1 MEGGYVDD
9 LELLEEY
16 DLEHDGDSDDSRSDG
31 QRGAGELSDDEV
43 QSPEDVEAVFA
54 ELKTITVEILSALG
68 GLEESE
74 GEQGLE
80 MHYVVG
86 DDCLRCLRDL
96 RKLWREGAEDPYR
109 TIAHVFADVGVLQNL
124 IPLLLKTAG
133 GEERSQKI
141 ALACTDLLTS
151 ITWPVDANAE
161 VREALKRGENTE
173 ELSHLFSLERDM
185 VKYKAAVLRQRSGES
200 KERSG
205 SREILNCIM
214 RYILLPALSKPRH
227 HRNERDV
234 GTISM
239 SLHFFRNLLAIQDP
253 VATTLSSVEQ
263 ISNSTLQSELICTMA
278 RSHVLE
284 TILMLAN
291 SAESREFGQ
300 WNAITL
306 ECVYAIFGGEEVAVI
321 AGSSAGATSDASA
334 DTAAKKESGKAVAPR
349 AISKNAALAS
359 SLNSEAHQ
367 RRVTLAAS
375 GSSRHSRFGTSIN
388 FFTADGDVRVARNAA
403 SLRKS
408 VEELRQD
415 NVLRAKRKFRRRK
428 RAREEGA
435 PRVKSAWTSAAKEV
449 LRGWADRFLLSSGFE
464 TLTRSCLN
472 DIRSEREKV
481 GDLDQARVRVMTVGV
496 FFLDYFLVRKAEESN
511 RVAVK
516 EAKAKQTDHANAGPL
531 TPVQR
536 QPQSQGTLA
545 SIEPSFDK
553 GKAKATE
560 PTAGQEQQEHFGA
573 DDTYHSVAPDDS
585 LRESVAANVGEAQQ
599 VMKAP
604 ATAPEEEASGTDWS
618 FSLLSDWF
626 KPWAFKMVL
635 VRTDSA
641 LDSKG
646 WLEMTA
652 SLQLWM
658 SLLRLI
664 DALSQSSVEEEKD
677 LAENLQANHFYHSET
692 LELCVKISRCFT
704 TQSFEFLRCVVAFAC
719 IMPKMLER
727 YSLNKE
733 HIFVRAK
740 RHARKAKEK
749 ASNVTDDDPD
759 AEEQDP
765 DAKAQVIYTERR
777 FNFDRFQNKLCC
789 RPLVEACVAY
799 LGRWRD
805 YQRPA
810 DELANVVAVMHRI
823 AIKANDAR
831 SFFPAHI
838 RVAFQAIL
846 KGPLVAALLP
856 CAPRAVN
863 DTKKLIEFVLKKYEK
878 LSKEEKELWSFGKA
892 PPRPQKA
899 VKLPRE
905 IEVKP
910 GMNRDDQVGIA
921 VGLLAEK
928 GMIARIMWVKGA
940 LEIASAERL
949 GTVLSIDGNRMW
961 SAAKRGL
968 EEAGD
973 DAGPSSEERDAMN
986 ESLLSAIPSDEAVN
1000 SFEPYELP
1008 YDGDSELQSDA
1019 STSPPLKL
1027 LARLMGLESDE
1038 SDAEH
1043 WRWRVPDNI
1052 LPTHLDADI
1061 QLIED
1066 RLQSPL
1072 EINGTSYEDYVQ
1084 NARKKRVA
1092 KAKQLAPADL
1102 AQSDDGDSDSDSDS
1116 GSSGSSS
1123 APRKRKTTRRRD
1135 DLKGDERKKKAFKRR
1150 KIETGPLFLQDD
1162 IIDSDE
1168 DEQVDALWRARTGA
1182 KSPSPASRPR
1192 ARPRTTTSDIDSE
1205 MDSDGDVRD
1214 RASPPRVSNVD
1225 HLRRATSEASDTPP
1239 TSPPAHAVP
1248 RDKSVRSARRSQA
1261 LFLSTS
1267 DEDSNGANDDIDDA
1281 SDQNHASPAKRGY
1294 GYNAESPRNG
1304 GHDDVT
1310 LKRAKARNALLA
1322 AMMDSDED

>member
-1 MEGGYVDD
+1 MPIG
-9 LELLEEY
+9 
-16 DLEHDGDSDDSRSDG
+16 
-31 QRGAGELSDDEV
+31 
-43 QSPEDVEAVFA
+43 
-54 ELKTITVEILSALG
+54 
-68 GLEESE
+68 
-74 GEQGLE
+74 
-80 MHYVVG
+80 
-86 DDCLRCLRDL
+86 CLRDL

-161 VREALKRGENTE
+161 VREALTRGENTE
-173 ELSHLFSLERDM
+173 DLSHLFALERDM

-200 KERSG
+200 QQKSG

-253 VATTLSSVEQ
+253 VATTLSSAEQ

-321 AGSSAGATSDASA
+321 AGNPTDATNEPPAE
-334 DTAAKKESGKAVAPR
+334 TGVRKEPSRAVVAPR
-349 AISKNAALAS
+349 SFSKNAALAS

-496 FFLDYFLVRKAEESN
+496 FFLDYFLIRKAEESN
-511 RVAVK
+511 RVAAK
-516 EAKAKQTDHANAGPL
+516 EAKATGDKHGSGPL
-531 TPVQR
+531 SPVQR
-536 QPQSQGTLA
+536 QPKSRETLE
-545 SIEPSFDK
+545 STEPSFDK
-553 GKAKATE
+553 GKAKPTE
-560 PTAGQEQQEHFGA
+560 RGIEQEQQ
-573 DDTYHSVAPDDS
+573 DHSSAGDAH
-585 LRESVAANVGEAQQ
+585 ESTTPEQISGEPVAANVGEAQQ
-599 VMKAP
+599 VLEDP
-604 ATAPEEEASGTDWS
+604 TTPTEAGVAASDWS

-664 DALSQSSVEEEKD
+664 DALSQSTVEEEKD

-749 ASNVTDDDPD
+749 ASKATDDDPD

-846 KGPLVAALLP
+846 KGPLVAAMLP
-856 CAPRAVN
+856 RAPRAVN

-878 LSKEEKELWSFGKA
+878 LSKEEKELWTFGKA
-892 PPRPQKA
+892 PPKLPKA

-905 IEVKP
+905 LEVKP

-928 GMIARIMWVKGA
+928 GMIARITWIKGA
-940 LEIASAERL
+940 LETASAERL

-961 SAAKRGL
+961 SATKRGL

-973 DAGPSSEERDAMN
+973 DEGPSNEERDAMN
-986 ESLLSAIPSDEAVN
+986 ETLLSAIPSDEAVSN
-1000 SFEPYELP
+1000 FEPYELP
-1008 YDGDSELQSDA
+1008 YDGDSELQRDA
-1019 STSPPLKL
+1019 STSPALKL

-1038 SDAEH
+1038 SDPDH
-1043 WRWRVPDNI
+1043 WRWRVPDHI

-1072 EINGTSYEDYVQ
+1072 EINGSSYEEYVQ

-1102 AQSDDGDSDSDSDS
+1102 GQSDDESNSDSDS
-1116 GSSGSSS
+1116 GSVSSGSSS
-1123 APRKRKTTRRRD
+1123 APRKRKATRRRD
-1135 DLKGDERKKKAFKRR
+1135 DLKGDERKKKTFKRR

-1162 IIDSDE
+1162 VIDSDE

-1192 ARPRTTTSDIDSE
+1192 ARPRTTMSDVDSG
-1205 MDSDGDVRD
+1205 MDSGDEGLD
-1214 RASPPRVSNVD
+1214 RMSPLRVSNVSQ
-1225 HLRRATSEASDTPP
+1225 LRRATSEASDTPP
-1239 TSPPAHAVP
+1239 TSPPAHNAP
-1248 RDKSVRSARRSQA
+1248 NDKPARSVRRSQA
-1261 LFLSTS
+1261 LFLSSS
-1267 DEDSNGANDDIDDA
+1267 DDDSDNDGPDDNDDLD
-1281 SDQNHASPAKRGY
+1281 RGY
-1294 GYNAESPRNG
+1294 GSAGARDYSSTVESPQKG

-1322 AMMDSDED
+1322 AMMDSDEE

>member
-1 MEGGYVDD
+1 
-9 LELLEEY
+9 
-16 DLEHDGDSDDSRSDG
+16 
-31 QRGAGELSDDEV
+31 
-43 QSPEDVEAVFA
+43 
-54 ELKTITVEILSALG
+54 
-68 GLEESE
+68 
-74 GEQGLE
+74 
-80 MHYVVG
+80 
-86 DDCLRCLRDL
+86 
-96 RKLWREGAEDPYR
+96 
-109 TIAHVFADVGVLQNL
+109 VLQNL

-161 VREALKRGENTE
+161 VREAITRGESTE
-173 ELSHLFSLERDM
+173 DLSHLFALERDM

-200 KERSG
+200 QQKSG

-321 AGSSAGATSDASA
+321 AGSSTGVISDAPA
-334 DTAAKKESGKAVAPR
+334 DTATSKEPGKAAPPPR
-349 AISKNAALAS
+349 TISKNAALAS

-367 RRVTLAAS
+367 RRVALAAS
-375 GSSRHSRFGTSIN
+375 GSSRHSRFGTSIS

-449 LRGWADRFLLSSGFE
+449 LKGWADRFLLSSGFE

-496 FFLDYFLVRKAEESN
+496 FFLDYFLVRRAEESN
-511 RVAVK
+511 RVAAK
-516 EAKAKQTDHANAGPL
+516 EATAKGTGSGRTAISGPL

-536 QPQSQGTLA
+536 QPQLQETVG
-545 SIEPSFDK
+545 SIEPSLDK
-553 GKAKATE
+553 GKGKATE
-560 PTAGQEQQEHFGA
+560 ATVVQEQQEHFGA
-573 DDTYHSVAPDDS
+573 EDS
-585 LRESVAANVGEAQQ
+585 YQGTELDAEAGEPAAANIGEAQQ
-599 VMKAP
+599 VTEG
-604 ATAPEEEASGTDWS
+604 ATAVTEAEVAPPDWS

-664 DALSQSSVEEEKD
+664 DALSQSAVEEEKD

-692 LELCVKISRCFT
+692 LELCVKISRSFT

-749 ASNVTDDDPD
+749 ANQATDDDPD

-846 KGPLVAALLP
+846 KGPLVAAMLP
-856 CAPRAVN
+856 RAPRAVN

-878 LSKEEKELWSFGKA
+878 LSKEEKELWTFGKA

-899 VKLPRE
+899 IKLPRE

-921 VGLLAEK
+921 VGLLAER
-928 GMIARIMWVKGA
+928 GMIARITWIKGA

-961 SAAKRGL
+961 SATKRAM

-973 DAGPSSEERDAMN
+973 DTGPSNEERDAMN
-986 ESLLSAIPSDEAVN
+986 ETLLSAIPSDEAVN

-1008 YDGDSELQSDA
+1008 YDGDSELQRDA

-1038 SDAEH
+1038 SDPDH

-1072 EINGTSYEDYVQ
+1072 EIHGSSYEEYVQ

-1102 AQSDDGDSDSDSDS
+1102 GQSDDESNSGSDS
-1116 GSSGSSS
+1116 GSVSSGSSS

-1135 DLKGDERKKKAFKRR
+1135 DLKGDERKKKKAFKRR

-1168 DEQVDALWRARTGA
+1168 DEQVDALWRARNGA
-1182 KSPSPASRPR
+1182 KSPSPASRPK
-1192 ARPRTTTSDIDSE
+1192 AKLRTTTSDIDSE
-1205 MDSDGDVRD
+1205 MDSEGEMED
-1214 RASPPRVSNVD
+1214 RISPPRVSNVSQ
-1225 HLRRATSEASDTPP
+1225 LRRATSEASDTPP
-1239 TSPPAHAVP
+1239 TSPPTYHAP
-1248 RDKSVRSARRSQA
+1248 RDKPARSARRSEA
-1261 LFLSTS
+1261 LFLSSS
-1267 DEDSNGANDDIDDA
+1267 DEDSDGGDNDDDNQ
-1281 SDQNHASPAKRGY
+1281 SDGSTGIREY
-1294 GYNAESPRNG
+1294 SYSAESPQRADG
-1304 GHDDVT
+1304 DDLT

-1322 AMMDSDED
+1322 AMMDSDEE